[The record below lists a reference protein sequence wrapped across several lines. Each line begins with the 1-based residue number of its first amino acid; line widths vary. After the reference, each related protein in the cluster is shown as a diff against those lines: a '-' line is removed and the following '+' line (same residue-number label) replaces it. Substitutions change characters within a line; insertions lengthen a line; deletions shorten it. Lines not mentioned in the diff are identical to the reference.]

1 MRVLLENKKI
11 TKADNVLLLQ
21 YGFYPTETQFDPDG
35 KLFYVVYHKIKG
47 DYTKF
52 KEAPSGLEVED
63 ADIIKTDR
71 LFFDITDNEIDVNV
85 KSCDIQLLN
94 AVVQKATEIG
104 LKPKSTY
111 KPVEIDDESLE
122 VLASAAAE
130 VMQEEQP
137 HWAERAKIVNT
148 GNAEH
153 DEAVMKYME
162 SLKWAH
168 SLTEEQVNYLC
179 DGGWY
184 NNTIRGY
191 LIDAA
196 RLADFPAELTQE
208 LVSALKLSFEIHDK
222 AAADKISLEYQKP

>member
-111 KPVEIDDESLE
+111 KPVESLE
-122 VLASAAAE
+122 ALASAAAE

-137 HWAERAKIVNT
+137 QY
-148 GNAEH
+148 